1 MTYLNPALI
10 LIVMAGINLK
20 IRMYSPLTT
29 NINKAIKGDSSTL
42 KQIDPSGL
50 KKKIDNNE
58 DIFILDVRTPQ
69 EYELWRLSY
78 DRHRTPKLIPV
89 DNLLAQGSRL
99 IKELPRDKEIITIC
113 AHGIRSMAAAN
124 FLNQLGYNVKSLS
137 GGMAGWNKV
146 YDVAQ
151 VPVPSQASFRIW
163 QIRRVSKGCMGY
175 MISSIQDKKAVVID
189 PSREIYN
196 SFLKVAED
204 NGLIIVKVID
214 THQHADHVSGVAK
227 LVKNIKLNINPEIVA
242 YFSSFEEYSGNEN
255 MGLYNIKY
263 VGNGDLIEVGKNVKL
278 RVIHTPGH
286 TKGSM
291 SFFIE
296 PSTSNRDRDEPEGN
310 INPYYYYLFTGD
322 TLFIDGIGR
331 PDLRDEAAE
340 FAGILYETYHQKI
353 DKFPPNT
360 LILPAHFNAAS
371 IALKHGIPIYETI
384 ESLKKKIMLLSMNK
398 EEFVSLITE
407 TVPPKPTNYKTI
419 ISINKKMLPYDEVQI
434 PDLEA
439 GPNSCSIS

>member
-1 MTYLNPALI
+1 M
-10 LIVMAGINLK
+10 
-20 IRMYSPLTT
+20 
-29 NINKAIKGDSSTL
+29 
-42 KQIDPSGL
+42 KQINPSDL

-69 EYELWRLSY
+69 EYEAWRLSY
-78 DRHRTPKLIPV
+78 ERHKTPKLIPV
-89 DNLLAQGSRL
+89 DSLLAQGSPL
-99 IKELPRDKEIITIC
+99 IEEIPKDKEIITIC

-124 FLNQLGYNVKSLS
+124 FLNQLGYDVKSLS

-189 PSREIYN
+189 PSREIYE
-196 SFLKVAED
+196 SFVKVAED
-204 NGLIIVKVID
+204 NGLLIINVID

-227 LVKNIKLNINPEIVA
+227 LVKSIKMNTNPEIFA
-242 YFSSFEEYSGNEN
+242 SFSSFEEYNGNEN
-255 MGLYNIKY
+255 TGLHNIKY
-263 VGNGDLIEVGKNVKL
+263 LGDGDVVEVGENVRLK
-278 RVIHTPGH
+278 VIHTPGH
-286 TKGSM
+286 TKGSL

-296 PSTSNRDRDEPEGN
+296 PSTSNQDGDETDGN
-310 INPYYYYLFTGD
+310 IIPYEYYLFTGD

-331 PDLRDEAAE
+331 PDLKDEARD
-340 FAGILYETYHQKI
+340 FAGLLYETYHQKI
-353 DKFPPNT
+353 DKFPLNT

-371 IALKHGIPIYETI
+371 VTLKHGIPIYETL
-384 ESLKKKIMLLSMNK
+384 ESLKKKIRLLSMSK
-398 EEFVSLITE
+398 EEFISLVTE
-407 TVPPKPTNYKTI
+407 TVPPKPMNYKTI
-419 ISINKKMLPYDEVQI
+419 ISINKKMLPYDEVEI

>member
-1 MTYLNPALI
+1 M
-10 LIVMAGINLK
+10 
-20 IRMYSPLTT
+20 
-29 NINKAIKGDSSTL
+29 
-42 KQIDPSGL
+42 KQINPSDL

-58 DIFILDVRTPQ
+58 DVFILDVRTPQ
-69 EYELWRLSY
+69 EYESWRLSY
-78 DRHRTPKLIPV
+78 DRYRTPKLIPV
-89 DNLLAQGSRL
+89 DSLLAQGSHL
-99 IKELPRDKEIITIC
+99 IKEIPKDKEIITIC

-175 MISSIQDKKAVVID
+175 MISSTQDKKAVVID
-189 PSREIYN
+189 PSREIYE

-204 NGLIIVKVID
+204 NGLLIVKVID
-214 THQHADHVSGVAK
+214 THQHADHVSGVTK
-227 LVKNIKLNINPEIVA
+227 LVKSIKTNTNQEILA
-242 YFSSFEEYSGNEN
+242 YFSSSEEYSGNEN
-255 MGLYNIKY
+255 TGLYNIKY
-263 VGNGDLIEVGKNVKL
+263 IGDRDVIEVGANVKL
-278 RVIHTPGH
+278 KVIHTPGH

-291 SFFIE
+291 SLFIE
-296 PSTSNRDRDEPEGN
+296 SSTLNQDRDETDGN
-310 INPYYYYLFTGD
+310 IVPYHYYLFTGD

-331 PDLRDEAAE
+331 PDLRDEARD
-340 FAGILYETYHQKI
+340 FAGLLYETYHQKI
-353 DKFPPNT
+353 DKLPPNT

-371 IALKHGIPIYETI
+371 ITLKHGIPIYETI
-384 ESLKKKIMLLSMNK
+384 ESLKKKIRLLSMNK
-398 EEFVSLITE
+398 EEFVSLVTE
-407 TVPPKPTNYKTI
+407 TVPPKPMNYKTI
-419 ISINKKMLPYDEVQI
+419 ISINKKMLPYDEVEI

>member
-1 MTYLNPALI
+1 M
-10 LIVMAGINLK
+10 
-20 IRMYSPLTT
+20 
-29 NINKAIKGDSSTL
+29 
-42 KQIDPSGL
+42 KQINPSDL
-50 KKKIDNNE
+50 KKKIDKNE

-69 EYELWRLSY
+69 EYESWRLSY
-78 DRHRTPKLIPV
+78 DRHKTPKLIPV
-89 DNLLAQGSRL
+89 DSLLAQGSHL
-99 IKELPRDKEIITIC
+99 IKEIPKDKEIITIC

-124 FLNQLGYNVKSLS
+124 FLNKLGYDVKSLS

-189 PSREIYN
+189 PSREIYE
-196 SFLKVAED
+196 SFVKVAED
-204 NGLIIVKVID
+204 NGLLIVKVID
-214 THQHADHVSGVAK
+214 THQHADHVSGVAM
-227 LVKNIKLNINPEIVA
+227 LVKSIKTNTNPEIFA
-242 YFSSFEEYSGNEN
+242 YFSSFEEYNGNEN
-255 MGLYNIKY
+255 AGLHNTKY
-263 VGNGDLIEVGKNVKL
+263 LRDGDVVEVGENVKL
-278 RVIHTPGH
+278 KVIHTPGH
-286 TKGSM
+286 TKGSL

-296 PSTSNRDRDEPEGN
+296 SSTLNHDGDETDGN
-310 INPYYYYLFTGD
+310 IIPYDYYLFTGD

-331 PDLRDEAAE
+331 PDLRDEARD
-340 FAGILYETYHQKI
+340 FAGLLYKTYHQKI
-353 DKFPPNT
+353 DKFPPHT

-371 IALKHGIPIYETI
+371 VTLKHGIPIYETL
-384 ESLKKKIMLLSMNK
+384 ESLKKKIRLLSMNK
-398 EEFVSLITE
+398 EEFVSLVTE
-407 TVPPKPTNYKTI
+407 TVPPKPMNYKII

>member
-1 MTYLNPALI
+1 M
-10 LIVMAGINLK
+10 
-20 IRMYSPLTT
+20 
-29 NINKAIKGDSSTL
+29 
-42 KQIDPSGL
+42 KQINPSDL
-50 KKKIDNNE
+50 KKKIDKNE

-69 EYELWRLSY
+69 EYESWRLSY
-78 DRHRTPKLIPV
+78 DRHKTPKLIPV
-89 DNLLAQGSRL
+89 DSLLAQGSHL
-99 IKELPRDKEIITIC
+99 IKEIPKDKEIITIC

-124 FLNQLGYNVKSLS
+124 FLNKLGYDVKSLS

-189 PSREIYN
+189 PSREIYE
-196 SFLKVAED
+196 SFVKVAED
-204 NGLIIVKVID
+204 NGLLIVKVID

-227 LVKNIKLNINPEIVA
+227 LVKSIKTKTNPEIFA
-242 YFSSFEEYSGNEN
+242 YFSSFEEYNRNEN
-255 MGLYNIKY
+255 AGLHNVKY
-263 VGNGDLIEVGKNVKL
+263 LRDGDVVEVGETVKL
-278 RVIHTPGH
+278 KVIHTPGH
-286 TKGSM
+286 TKGSL

-296 PSTSNRDRDEPEGN
+296 SSTLNQDRDERNGN
-310 INPYYYYLFTGD
+310 IIPYNYYLFTGD

-331 PDLRDEAAE
+331 PDLRDEARD
-340 FAGILYETYHQKI
+340 FAGLLYETYHQKI
-353 DKFPPNT
+353 DKFPPHT

-371 IALKHGIPIYETI
+371 VPLKHGIPIYETL
-384 ESLKKKIMLLSMNK
+384 ESLKKKIRLLSMNK
-398 EEFVSLITE
+398 EEFVSLVTE
-407 TVPPKPTNYKTI
+407 TVPPKPMNYKII

>member
-1 MTYLNPALI
+1 M
-10 LIVMAGINLK
+10 
-20 IRMYSPLTT
+20 
-29 NINKAIKGDSSTL
+29 
-42 KQIDPSGL
+42 KQIIPADL
-50 KKKIDNNE
+50 KKKMDNNE

-69 EYELWRLSY
+69 EYESWRLSY
-78 DRHRTPKLIPV
+78 DKHETPKLIPV
-89 DNLLAQGSRL
+89 DSLLAKDSHL
-99 IKELPRDKEIITIC
+99 IKEIPKDKEIITIC

-175 MISSIQDKKAVVID
+175 MISSVQDKKAVVID
-189 PSREIYN
+189 PSREIYE
-196 SFLKVAED
+196 SFVKVAED
-204 NGLIIVKVID
+204 NGLLITKVID
-214 THQHADHVSGVAK
+214 THQHADHVSGVVK
-227 LVKNIKLNINPEIVA
+227 LVKSIKTKTNSEIFA
-242 YFSSFEEYSGNEN
+242 YFSSLEEYSDNEN
-255 MGLYNIKY
+255 TGLYNIKY
-263 VGNGDLIEVGKNVKL
+263 VRDRDEIEVGESVKL

-296 PSTSNRDRDEPEGN
+296 SSSADKDKNEADGD
-310 INPYYYYLFTGD
+310 IIPYYYYLFTGD
-322 TLFIDGIGR
+322 TLFVNGIGR
-331 PDLRDEAAE
+331 PDLRDEARD
-340 FAGILYETYHQKI
+340 FAGLLYETYHQKI

-360 LILPAHFNAAS
+360 LILPAHFNGTS
-371 IALKHGIPIYETI
+371 VTLKHATPIYETI
-384 ESLKKKIMLLSMNK
+384 ESLKKKIRLLSMRK
-398 EEFVSLITE
+398 EEFVSLVTE
-407 TVPPKPTNYKTI
+407 TVPPKPMNYKTI
-419 ISINKKMLPYDEVQI
+419 ISINKKMLPYDEVEI

>member
-1 MTYLNPALI
+1 M
-10 LIVMAGINLK
+10 
-20 IRMYSPLTT
+20 
-29 NINKAIKGDSSTL
+29 
-42 KQIDPSGL
+42 KQINPSDL

-69 EYELWRLSY
+69 EYESWRLSY
-78 DRHRTPKLIPV
+78 DRHKTLKLIPV
-89 DNLLAQGSRL
+89 DSLLAQGSHL
-99 IKELPRDKEIITIC
+99 IKEIPKDKEIITIC

-124 FLNQLGYNVKSLS
+124 FLNQLGYDVKSLS

-189 PSREIYN
+189 PSREIYE
-196 SFLKVAED
+196 SFVKVAED
-204 NGLIIVKVID
+204 NGLLIVKVID

-227 LVKNIKLNINPEIVA
+227 LVKSIKTNTNPEIFA
-242 YFSSFEEYSGNEN
+242 YFSSFEEYNGNEN
-255 MGLYNIKY
+255 TGLHNIKY
-263 VGNGDLIEVGKNVKL
+263 LRDGDVVEVGENVKL
-278 RVIHTPGH
+278 KVIHTPGH
-286 TKGSM
+286 TKGSL

-296 PSTSNRDRDEPEGN
+296 SSTLNQDGDETDGD
-310 INPYYYYLFTGD
+310 IIPYQYYLFTGD
-322 TLFIDGIGR
+322 TLFIDSIGR
-331 PDLRDEAAE
+331 PDLRDEARD
-340 FAGILYETYHQKI
+340 FAGLLYETYHQKI
-353 DKFPPNT
+353 DNFPPNT
-360 LILPAHFNAAS
+360 LILPAHFNSAS
-371 IALKHGIPIYETI
+371 VTLKHGIPIYETL
-384 ESLKKKIMLLSMNK
+384 ESLKKKIRLLSMNK
-398 EEFVSLITE
+398 DEFVSLVTE
-407 TVPPKPTNYKTI
+407 TVPPKPMNYKTI